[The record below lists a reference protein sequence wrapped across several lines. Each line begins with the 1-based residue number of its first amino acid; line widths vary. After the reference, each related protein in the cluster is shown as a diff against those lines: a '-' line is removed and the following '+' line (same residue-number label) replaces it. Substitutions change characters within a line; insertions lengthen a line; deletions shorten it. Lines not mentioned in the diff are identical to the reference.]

1 MNFSRLIP
9 LLMLLHV
16 TSIAV
21 IVIPAFDV
29 QLQIANF
36 KNKKIGLCDF
46 VTHTHITDVS
56 VSGD

>member
-9 LLMLLHV
+9 LLLLLLPV

-36 KNKKIGLCDF
+36 KNKKNRYM
-46 VTHTHITDVS
+46 
-56 VSGD
+56 